1 MARLTAGVLVRHP
14 GTGDVEF
21 LATGTELPDWAASL
35 VGDHVLDAPLDRA
48 AEHDGDMPDL
58 DELDPD
64 DPSRV
69 AGSDGPVPPP
79 RSGKGSG
86 QPAWLAYARE
96 QGVNVDPDAD
106 RADIIAALDDADVP
120 TG

>member
-1 MARLTAGVLVRHP
+1 MAPQVNVWVKGYGWFGPSYPEAGDPPVA
-14 GTGDVEF
+14 G
-21 LATGTELPDWAASL
+21 
-35 VGDHVLDAPLDRA
+35 A
-48 AEHDGDMPDL
+48 AEQDGDMPDL

-64 DPSRV
+64 DPSRA
-69 AGSDGPVPPP
+69 AGPDGPVPPP

-96 QGVNVDPDAD
+96 QGVDVDPDAD
-106 RADIIAALDDADVP
+106 RADIIAALDRADVP